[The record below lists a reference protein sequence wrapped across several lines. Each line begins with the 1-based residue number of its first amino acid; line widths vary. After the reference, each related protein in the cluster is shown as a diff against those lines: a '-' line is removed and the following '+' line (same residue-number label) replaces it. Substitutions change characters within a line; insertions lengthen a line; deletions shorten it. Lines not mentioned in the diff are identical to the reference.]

1 MSYHTIQNEKSIA
14 DLKANQRSLSEKVAE
29 DALARETVAAAELL
43 KSKELQKKQEAEAEA
58 KKKLEE
64 AEAKKKL
71 EEEKAEQK
79 RQENNQEEEKLEQK
93 VDGPVTATAL
103 LESLPPLL
111 CTGRKG
117 NPLRTPGFYYFEE
130 V

>member
-1 MSYHTIQNEKSIA
+1 LSYHTIQNEKSIA
-14 DLKANQRSLSEKVAE
+14 DLKENQRSLSQKVAE
-29 DALARETVAAAELL
+29 DTLARETLAAAEHL
-43 KSKELQKKQEAEAEA
+43 KSMELQKKQEAEAEA

-79 RQENNQEEEKLEQK
+79 RQENKQEEEKLEQK

-103 LESLPPLL
+103 LEDLPPLL
-111 CTGRKG
+111 YTGRKG
-117 NPLRTPGFYYFEE
+117 NPLRTPDFYYFDE

>member
-1 MSYHTIQNEKSIA
+1 LSYHTIQNEKSIA

-93 VDGPVTATAL
+93 VDGPVTAL

-111 CTGRKG
+111 STGRKG
-117 NPLRTPGFYYFEE
+117 NPLRTPDFYYFEE